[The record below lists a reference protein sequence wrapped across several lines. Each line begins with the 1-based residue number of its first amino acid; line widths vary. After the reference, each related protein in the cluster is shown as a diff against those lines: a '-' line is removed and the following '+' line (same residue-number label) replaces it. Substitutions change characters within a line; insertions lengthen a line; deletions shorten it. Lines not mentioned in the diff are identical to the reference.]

1 LANVQIGI
9 REIQSRNWQQHPNFA
24 RVRVLLLE
32 QHTLRFSPRMTGRCK
47 FLCFLWIYYRQ
58 SSSSFSTIA
67 KRQYGMETVRMNDA
81 DMMPRLLKSPLFEE
95 DGKRGVG
102 VEYEL

>member
-1 LANVQIGI
+1 
-9 REIQSRNWQQHPNFA
+9 
-24 RVRVLLLE
+24 
-32 QHTLRFSPRMTGRCK
+32 
-47 FLCFLWIYYRQ
+47 
-58 SSSSFSTIA
+58 
-67 KRQYGMETVRMNDA
+67 METVRMNDA